1 MGKAGADQLTG
12 ERSSAGHQPVL
23 GREPAGGL
31 AVSPRTRANR
41 TTARR
46 RRAST
51 RPTPAPQGRAT
62 NQDPPQRHPMQ
73 RHPMQWRAPAPPA
86 VAMLQPEGGSGSR
99 PSRCSPGWEQL
110 QRRRLWMEEPRPWTP
125 GAGKG
130 LQEILRAC
138 QCKPMHNPHKR
149 LTPRGFRAPA
159 WLTSPRQAIDRRTTC
174 SHHLLIQTAFRLQSN
189 RGGSR
194 HWYSAEPH
202 RPGAGCAAIR
212 TKHGNQWS

>member
-1 MGKAGADQLTG
+1 MARRRKAARRKTGHRKRAHRKTGLRKTDHRKTAERKSSGWEKAELKSADLKSAELKSVGKAGADQLTG

-23 GREPAGGL
+23 EREPAGGL

-99 PSRCSPGWEQL
+99 PSRCSPGWQQL

-159 WLTSPRQAIDRRTTC
+159 
-174 SHHLLIQTAFRLQSN
+174 
-189 RGGSR
+189 
-194 HWYSAEPH
+194 
-202 RPGAGCAAIR
+202 
-212 TKHGNQWS
+212 